1 MRNSFIYSIILH
13 ILIVFLAL
21 FFTSGKK
28 AKEVSPFFAHI
39 ITPEELKNIP
49 IPPKL
54 PPPKKEELS
63 KMPKIKRNVAPP
75 KEKSSI
81 PSQTDPSQAD
91 SALSSENKADSKIH
105 TQSEGA
111 EGKEG
116 KTTSESHEKG
126 IIRDGVDSIDKNKS
140 NQNFKEKFFDKEVIG
155 QLAKRYK
162 DESNRRESSITFD
175 TKEFKYYGYLQRLK
189 EKIEGI
195 WRYPPEA
202 AEKGIYG
209 DLYIRFTIKKNGRL
223 GAVELLR
230 TSGHKSL
237 DDAAIKALKDAEP
250 YWPLPDEW
258 GTEGFTITGHFVYSI
273 YGTYIR

>member
-1 MRNSFIYSIILH
+1 LRHSLIYSIILH

-21 FFTSGKK
+21 FFTAEKGEKG
-28 AKEVSPFFAHI
+28 VSPFFAHI
-39 ITPEELKNIP
+39 ITPEELKSMP

-63 KMPKIKRNVAPP
+63 KMPKIPRNIPLP

-81 PSQTDPSQAD
+81 PSQTD
-91 SALSSENKADSKIH
+91 LGLGSENKADSKIH
-105 TQSEGA
+105 TQSQSDES
-111 EGKEG
+111 EGKED
-116 KTTSESHEKG
+116 KTSKSHEKG
-126 IIRDGVDSIDKNKS
+126 IIKEGADNIDKNKS
-140 NQNFKEKFFDKEVIG
+140 NQNFKEKFFDKDVIG

-162 DESNRRESSITFD
+162 DEPDRKDSSITFD

-189 EKIEGI
+189 EKIESI

-258 GTEGFTITGHFVYSI
+258 GKDGFTITGHFIYSI